1 MAEILKD
8 KKREVVKNIIKRL
21 NKDLTFEEAKE
32 LLLKEVGSITSYE
45 IAEVEQSLINE
56 GWSIDEIKKFCNVHA
71 LLFESTLKQKMVET
85 SEFHPVNLFKLE
97 NREIEKLTKTLK
109 ELNEIEKI
117 KDTLLKL
124 KAIDIHYTRKEQL
137 LFPFL
142 EKAGFYGPSKV
153 MWGKDNDIREMLKKA
168 IENVDKV
175 DLTEFRKNYLNNLI
189 EEIESMIFKE
199 ENILFPTSLEKL
211 KPEDW
216 VEILKQSNTIGYC
229 FITPPSD
236 LKSMIED
243 LEKNIVETAVYKDGA
258 IKFPSGELS
267 LDELLNILNGLPID
281 ISFVDK
287 DDKVKYF
294 SETKDRIFFRPRA
307 IIGRDVRNCHPPQ
320 SVDKVE
326 KIINDF
332 KEKKR
337 DVAEFWINFKG
348 KFIHIRYFAI
358 RNKLGEYLGTL
369 EVTQDITN
377 IKKLEG
383 ERRLL
388 DEGN

>member
-142 EKAGFYGPSKV
+142 EKVGFYGPSKV

-175 DLTEFRKNYLNNLI
+175 ELTEFRKNYLNNLI

-211 KPEDW
+211 KPENW

-348 KFIHIRYFAI
+348 RFIHIRYFAI

>member
-21 NKDLTFEEAKE
+21 NKELTFEEAKE

-97 NREIEKLTKTLK
+97 NREIEKLTKILK
-109 ELNEIEKI
+109 ESNEIEKI

-124 KAIDIHYTRKEQL
+124 KPIDIHYTRKEQL

-175 DLTEFRKNYLNNLI
+175 ELTEFRKNYLNNLI

-199 ENILFPTSLEKL
+199 
-211 KPEDW
+211 
-216 VEILKQSNTIGYC
+216 
-229 FITPPSD
+229 
-236 LKSMIED
+236 
-243 LEKNIVETAVYKDGA
+243 
-258 IKFPSGELS
+258 
-267 LDELLNILNGLPID
+267 
-281 ISFVDK
+281 
-287 DDKVKYF
+287 
-294 SETKDRIFFRPRA
+294 
-307 IIGRDVRNCHPPQ
+307 
-320 SVDKVE
+320 
-326 KIINDF
+326 
-332 KEKKR
+332 
-337 DVAEFWINFKG
+337 
-348 KFIHIRYFAI
+348 
-358 RNKLGEYLGTL
+358 
-369 EVTQDITN
+369 
-377 IKKLEG
+377 
-383 ERRLL
+383 
-388 DEGN
+388 

>member
-1 MAEILKD
+1 
-8 KKREVVKNIIKRL
+8 
-21 NKDLTFEEAKE
+21 
-32 LLLKEVGSITSYE
+32 
-45 IAEVEQSLINE
+45 
-56 GWSIDEIKKFCNVHA
+56 
-71 LLFESTLKQKMVET
+71 
-85 SEFHPVNLFKLE
+85 
-97 NREIEKLTKTLK
+97 
-109 ELNEIEKI
+109 
-117 KDTLLKL
+117 
-124 KAIDIHYTRKEQL
+124 
-137 LFPFL
+137 
-142 EKAGFYGPSKV
+142 
-153 MWGKDNDIREMLKKA
+153 
-168 IENVDKV
+168 
-175 DLTEFRKNYLNNLI
+175 
-189 EEIESMIFKE
+189 
-199 ENILFPTSLEKL
+199 
-211 KPEDW
+211 
-216 VEILKQSNTIGYC
+216 
-229 FITPPSD
+229 
-236 LKSMIED
+236 MIED
-243 LEKNIVETAVYKDGA
+243 LEKNIVETAVYKDGV

-348 KFIHIRYFAI
+348 RFIHIRYFAI

>member
-97 NREIEKLTKTLK
+97 NRGIEKLTKTLK

-117 KDTLLKL
+117 KDTLLQL

-175 DLTEFRKNYLNNLI
+175 ELTEFRKNYLNNLI

-236 LKSMIED
+236 LESMIED
-243 LEKNIVETAVYKDGA
+243 LEKNIVETAVYKDGV

-287 DDKVKYF
+287 DEKVKYF
-294 SETKDRIFFRPRA
+294 SETKDRIFFRPRT

-348 KFIHIRYFAI
+348 RFIHIRYFAI

>member
-97 NREIEKLTKTLK
+97 NRGIEKLTKTLK

-117 KDTLLKL
+117 KDTLLQL
-124 KAIDIHYTRKEQL
+124 KPIDIHYTRKEQL

-175 DLTEFRKNYLNNLI
+175 ELTEFRKNYLNNLI

-236 LKSMIED
+236 LESMIED
-243 LEKNIVETAVYKDGA
+243 LEKNIVETAVYKDGV

-287 DDKVKYF
+287 DEKVKYF
-294 SETKDRIFFRPRA
+294 SETKDRIFFRPRT

-348 KFIHIRYFAI
+348 RFIHIRYFAI

>member
-117 KDTLLKL
+117 KDTLLQL

-175 DLTEFRKNYLNNLI
+175 ELTEFRKNYLNNLI

-211 KPEDW
+211 KPENW

-229 FITPPSD
+229 FITAPSD
-236 LKSMIED
+236 LESMIED

-348 KFIHIRYFAI
+348 RFIHIRYFAI